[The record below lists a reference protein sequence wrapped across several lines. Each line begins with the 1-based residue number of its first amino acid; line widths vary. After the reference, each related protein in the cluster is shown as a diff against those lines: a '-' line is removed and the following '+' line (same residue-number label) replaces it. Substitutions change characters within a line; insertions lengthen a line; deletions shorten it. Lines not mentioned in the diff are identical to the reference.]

1 MSTQKNL
8 ITLCIATVF
17 TLGLAACGGVA
28 EPTELETVQTDAAK
42 AATDARTAATDAQTA
57 ADAADTARANRA
69 TIQTGDLHGGNSG
82 AHAMYAQG
90 HADDADTAATNAETA
105 SAAAAEATTVSDAT
119 RELVAAETALADA
132 TTAKGKAEGSRDE
145 AMTASGK
152 EVKIVDKTKMVGAT
166 SITIDGST
174 LDETRNEA
182 TKVTGKVGD
191 ITTMSEAVDGVD
203 GVAAEPTANP
213 PVAAVAQKPGVAE
226 GRTIDIGFS
235 YDSAD
240 DDARVTLVISYIGS
254 ETVGA
259 YMPSNDPDVTGT
271 KADTVTINDTDSP
284 LTPLAGS
291 FYPATD
297 GLDTSGTIAAVA
309 IEGVTVYS
317 YEDAS
322 DMTVYVRLEQATTL
336 NGDTTYTYEVVNIA
350 KGVDLPDASDYRHLH
365 FGLWASL
372 KDAGDDDNEAP
383 GDLGIGFVT
392 ALSSGMGMT
401 PAADMLNHGSATYN
415 GNYVATVQ
423 AGDPQGDGALSWKNG
438 DASMMADFADGTV
451 AVTLDDLV
459 TLDGG
464 IEGNTFSGT
473 EAAIHDTE
481 ADDEGIQNGSPLNMA
496 GEFTG
501 AFEGGFFGS
510 AANEAGGVFDFTS
523 KDNKDGAFRGS
534 FGGAR

>member
-1 MSTQKNL
+1 MLL
-8 ITLCIATVF
+8 IRHVR
-17 TLGLAACGGVA
+17 
-28 EPTELETVQTDAAK
+28 TVQPS
-42 AATDARTAATDAQTA
+42 R
-57 ADAADTARANRA
+57 
-69 TIQTGDLHGGNSG
+69 TGDLHGGNSG

-145 AMTASGK
+145 AVTASGK
-152 EVKIVDKTKMVGAT
+152 EVKVVDKTKSVGGT

-182 TKVTGKVGD
+182 RKVTGKVGD
-191 ITTMSEAVDGVD
+191 ITTMSDAVDGVAD
-203 GVAAEPTANP
+203 DLTTEGVNE
-213 PVAAVAQKPGVAE
+213 QKPGVTA
-226 GRTIDIGFS
+226 GRTIDVGFS

-259 YMPSNDPDVTGT
+259 YEDSNEPDVMGT
-271 KADTVTINDTDSP
+271 KADTVTIDISGTATDRP

-291 FYPATD
+291 FYLAT
-297 GLDTSGTIAAVA
+297 GLSASDNIVPGTT
-309 IEGVTVYS
+309 EGVTVYS
-317 YEDAS
+317 YEDA
-322 DMTVYVRLEQATTL
+322 DEEPVYVRLEQSTTT
-336 NGDTTYTYEVVNIA
+336 NGNTVYTYQDVDIA
-350 KGVDLPDASDYRHLH
+350 KGVDLPDPSDYRHLH

-372 KDAGDDDNEAP
+372 KDAGDLDNEAP

-392 ALSSGMGMT
+392 ALSSGMGRT

-423 AGDPQGDGALSWKNG
+423 AGDPQGDGPLSWKNG
-438 DASMMADFADGTV
+438 DASMMADFEEGTV

-473 EAAIHDTE
+473 EAAIHDTD
-481 ADDEGIQNGSPLNMA
+481 AGTDGIQNGSPLNMA

-510 AANEAGGVFDFTS
+510 AANEAGGVFGFTS